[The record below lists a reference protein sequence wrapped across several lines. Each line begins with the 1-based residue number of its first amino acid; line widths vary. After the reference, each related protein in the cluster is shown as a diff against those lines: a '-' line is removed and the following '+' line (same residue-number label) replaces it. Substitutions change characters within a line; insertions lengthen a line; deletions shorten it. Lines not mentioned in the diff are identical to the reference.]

1 MRITIAC
8 LMALLALNTNA
19 VKMNSSMRAYSAD
32 HDWDTFDWDEDTEQ
46 AVQELVD
53 EHQDELDQVATKV
66 GLAQVTASSV
76 EDDVKEAWDS
86 LSDEEKAAVE
96 QVADDLGL
104 AQVEGKPVAKH
115 AAKHA
120 VKNAD
125 VPEIEKAQEE
135 EELAQVQA

>member
-1 MRITIAC
+1 
-8 LMALLALNTNA
+8 MALLALNTNA

-96 QVADDLGL
+96 KKADQVVDDLGL

-120 VKNAD
+120 VKSSD
-125 VPEIEKAQEE
+125 LPEVD
-135 EELAQVQA
+135 LAQATSGSVEDDIN